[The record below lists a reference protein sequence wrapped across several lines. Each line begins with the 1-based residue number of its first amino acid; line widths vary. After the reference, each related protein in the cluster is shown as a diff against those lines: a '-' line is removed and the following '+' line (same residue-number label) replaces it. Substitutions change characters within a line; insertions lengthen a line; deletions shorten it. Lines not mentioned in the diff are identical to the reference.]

1 MTACCLS
8 ANLLI
13 TEETRLLVLST
24 LVFALDDKNIDLLLP
39 QVGICL
45 HVVLLSYFEE
55 VARNPGSIFMLVGVG
70 QLRGSSHCLVSL
82 QQWHWW
88 AVLGRR

>member
-8 ANLLI
+8 ANNLLI

-39 QVGICL
+39 SGHLFTRSTAI
-45 HVVLLSYFEE
+45 LL
-55 VARNPGSIFMLVGVG
+55 
-70 QLRGSSHCLVSL
+70 
-82 QQWHWW
+82 
-88 AVLGRR
+88 